1 LKIGTNIT
9 ATIAANSLARNE
21 RAVAQSMQRLST
33 GVKINSAA
41 DDAAGLAMV
50 DRMTAQ
56 SKGLSQAAQ
65 NANDAIG
72 MIQTADGAIGGVAE
86 MLQRMRELSVQAVS
100 DTNTARDRQALD
112 LEYQALKS
120 EITRVFNQ
128 TQWNGQNLLDGSH
141 FGATTS
147 FQVGANVSQTI
158 DMSMGAFSTATLG
171 RTTNYGSHLS
181 VAPASVE
188 VSQPTSS
195 YVTTN
200 DTTGSWT
207 QRGADIDGEAA
218 GDESGWSTVMSND
231 GNTITI
237 SAPRNDGAGTD
248 SGHIRVFDWNG
259 SAWVQRGP
267 DIDGES
273 KTFTNGDFSSS
284 SVSVNGNVA
293 SIDGWD
299 IHLEQVKLGSLGA
312 SGPST
317 VAGYATPSDSTP
329 APTNGGRTSQG
340 DQNAPRWASY
350 NYSAD
355 GNSLR
360 LYSNMT
366 TASGGDVVHGP
377 YVVSKEPVY
386 VAAGS
391 DLTFNWRA
399 QGGSDAFDV
408 YAYALNTD
416 TGETINLLNQTGSGR
431 GDSGWQ
437 TVNVDIPT
445 TGNYKFVFV
454 SGTFDETFGLAAGAS
469 LYIDN
474 VSVGAADGAL
484 SYSQLLANL
493 TEAGSLTSI
502 AMSEDGNTVSIA
514 DFGAEST
521 AGQVRVY
528 DWNGSAWIQKGTDL
542 VGEAPGDAV
551 SSISMSSDGN
561 TIVVGA
567 SYNDGNG
574 TDAGHARVYDWNG
587 SAWIQ
592 RGMDIDGQSP
602 ADYSGRSV
610 SISDDGNTMILS
622 SPGNN
627 SNGNDSG
634 YVRVFAWSGTAWTAM
649 GYPIVGELA
658 EDRVNNVS
666 ISTDGKTIAL
676 GAAGNDGNGTDSG
689 HVRIYNWNGTAWIQR
704 GADINGEAAADMSGY
719 AVALSDAGDTVAIGA
734 PGNDGNGSDSG
745 HVRLYDWDGSAWVQR
760 GGDINGEANNDR
772 SGSSL
777 SINSIGS
784 TVIIGAPNND
794 GNGGDSGHSRVY
806 NWPTTTTLV
815 HTTGIDALDFNNRDL
830 VEGDRI
836 TLTIAGGTQIQGVV
850 GAEGLDALL
859 TEMATQIAA
868 QTNLFTEAVA
878 ASGVLTVSGLADGS
892 SPASIIV
899 TLEQFEALVTTAI
912 TTSSKATVSLQV
924 IDNAL
929 TQMNLQRAT
938 YGATMNRLEYAIDN
952 LSDMLTNTQSSRSR
966 IEDADY
972 AKESAELART
982 QIIQQAAT
990 AMVAQANQQAK
1001 IVMDILNWN
1010 K

>member
-1 LKIGTNIT
+1 MKIGTNIT
-9 ATIAANSLARNE
+9 ATIAATSLAKNE
-21 RAVAQSMQRLST
+21 RAMAQSMQRLST

-56 SKGLSQAAQ
+56 SKGLSQAVQ

-72 MIQTADGAIGGVAE
+72 MIQTADGAISGVTD

-100 DTNTARDRQALD
+100 DTNTASDRQALD

-120 EITRVFNQ
+120 ELTRIFSQ
-128 TQWNGQNLLDGSH
+128 TQWNGENLLDGSH

-158 DMSMGAFSTATLG
+158 EMSLGAFSTATLG

-181 VAPASVE
+181 AAPASVE

-237 SAPRNDGAGTD
+237 SAPRNDGAGAD
-248 SGHIRVFDWNG
+248 SGHIRIFDWSG
-259 SAWVQRGP
+259 SSWVQRGL
-267 DIDGES
+267 DIDGEA

-312 SGPST
+312 TGPST

-329 APTNGGRTSQG
+329 NPTYGARISRG
-340 DQNAPRWASY
+340 DQNAPNSASY
-350 NYSAD
+350 NYSVN
-355 GNSLR
+355 GSTLQM
-360 LYSNMT
+360 YSST
-366 TASGGDVVHGP
+366 RVYGGDVLHGP

-391 DLTFNWRA
+391 DLSFDWRA

-416 TGETINLLNQTGSGR
+416 TGETINLLNQTGSGTN
-431 GDSGWQ
+431 DSGWQ

-454 SGTFDETFGLAAGAS
+454 SGTFDETFGTVAGAS

-474 VSVGAADGAL
+474 VNVGAAPGAL

-493 TEAGSLTSI
+493 TEAGALTSI

-528 DWNGSAWIQKGTDL
+528 SWDGSAWIQKGADL

-551 SSISMSSDGN
+551 SSISMSGDGD
-561 TIVVGA
+561 TIVMGA

-587 SAWIQ
+587 SSWVQ
-592 RGMDIDGQSP
+592 RSNDIDGQSA
-602 ADYSGRSV
+602 ADYSGQSV
-610 SISDDGNTMILS
+610 SISDDGNTMALS

-634 YVRVFAWSGTAWTAM
+634 HVRIFTWSGTAWIAV
-649 GYPIVGELA
+649 GNPIVGESA
-658 EDRVNNVS
+658 EDQINNVS
-666 ISTDGKTIAL
+666 ISTDGETIAV
-676 GAAGNDGNGTDSG
+676 GATGNDGNGADSG
-689 HVRIYNWNGTAWIQR
+689 HVRVYNWNGTAWTQI
-704 GADINGEAAADMSGY
+704 GDDINGEAAGDMSGY
-719 AVALSDAGDTVAIGA
+719 SVALSDAGDTVAIGA
-734 PGNDGNGSDSG
+734 PANDGSGSNAG
-745 HVRLYDWDGSAWVQR
+745 HVRLYDWNGTAWVQR
-760 GGDINGEANNDR
+760 GADLDGEAIDDR
-772 SGSSL
+772 SGSSV

-784 TVIIGAPNND
+784 TVVVGAPNND
-794 GNGGDSGHSRVY
+794 GNGADSGHSKVY
-806 NWPTTTTLV
+806 DWPTTTALV
-815 HTTGIDALDFNNRDL
+815 HTAGVDVIDFNNRDL

-836 TLTIAGGTQIQGVV
+836 TLTIAGGTEIQGVI
-850 GAEGLDALL
+850 GTDGLDALL
-859 TEMATQIAA
+859 TDMATQIAA
-868 QTNLFTEAVA
+868 QTGLFTAASA
-878 ASGVLTVSGLADGS
+878 ASGVLTISGLLDGS
-892 SPASIIV
+892 SPASIAV
-899 TLEQFEALVTTAI
+899 SLEQFEAVVTTAI
-912 TTSSKATVSLQV
+912 NTSSQATISLQV

-929 TQMNLQRAT
+929 TQMNLQRST

-952 LSDMLTNTQSSRSR
+952 LSDMFTNTQSSRSR

-990 AMVAQANQQAK
+990 AMVAQANQQTK
-1001 IVMDILNWN
+1001 IVMDILNWD

>member
-1 LKIGTNIT
+1 M
-9 ATIAANSLARNE
+9 
-21 RAVAQSMQRLST
+21 AQSMQRLST

-56 SKGLSQAAQ
+56 SKGLSQAVQ

-72 MIQTADGAIGGVAE
+72 MIQTADGAISGVTD

-100 DTNTARDRQALD
+100 DTNTASDRQALD

-120 EITRVFNQ
+120 EVTRIFSQ
-128 TQWNGQNLLDGSH
+128 TQWNGENLLDGSH

-158 DMSMGAFSTATLG
+158 EMSLGAFSTATLG

-181 VAPASVE
+181 AAPASVE

-237 SAPRNDGAGTD
+237 SAPRNDGAGAD
-248 SGHIRVFDWNG
+248 SGHIRIFDWSG
-259 SAWVQRGP
+259 SSWVQRGL
-267 DIDGES
+267 DIDGEA

-312 SGPST
+312 TGPST

-329 APTNGGRTSQG
+329 NPTYGARISRG
-340 DQNAPRWASY
+340 DQNAPNSASY
-350 NYSAD
+350 NYSVN
-355 GNSLR
+355 GSTLQM
-360 LYSNMT
+360 YSST
-366 TASGGDVVHGP
+366 SVYGGDVLHGP

-391 DLTFNWRA
+391 DLSFEWRA

-416 TGETINLLNQTGSGR
+416 TGETINLLNQTGSGTN
-431 GDSGWQ
+431 DSGWQ

-454 SGTFDETFGLAAGAS
+454 SGTFDETFGTVAGAS

-474 VSVGAADGAL
+474 VNVGAAPGAL

-493 TEAGSLTSI
+493 TEAGALTSI

-528 DWNGSAWIQKGTDL
+528 SWDGSAWIQKGADL

-551 SSISMSSDGN
+551 SSISMSGDGD
-561 TIVVGA
+561 TIVMGA

-587 SAWIQ
+587 SSWVQ
-592 RGMDIDGQSP
+592 RSNDIDGQSA
-602 ADYSGRSV
+602 ADYSGQSV
-610 SISDDGNTMILS
+610 SISDDGNTMALS

-634 YVRVFAWSGTAWTAM
+634 HVRIFTWSGTAWIAV
-649 GYPIVGELA
+649 GNPIVGESA
-658 EDRVNNVS
+658 EDQINNVS
-666 ISTDGKTIAL
+666 ISTDGETIAV
-676 GAAGNDGNGTDSG
+676 GATGNDGNGADSG
-689 HVRIYNWNGTAWIQR
+689 HVRVYNWNGTAWTQI
-704 GADINGEAAADMSGY
+704 GDDINGEAAGDMSGY
-719 AVALSDAGDTVAIGA
+719 SVALSDAGDTVAIGA
-734 PGNDGNGSDSG
+734 PANDGSGSNAG
-745 HVRLYDWDGSAWVQR
+745 HVRLYDWNGTAWVQR
-760 GGDINGEANNDR
+760 GADLDGEAIDDR
-772 SGSSL
+772 SGSSV

-784 TVIIGAPNND
+784 TVVVGAPNND
-794 GNGGDSGHSRVY
+794 GNGADSGHSKVY
-806 NWPTTTTLV
+806 DWPTTTALV
-815 HTTGIDALDFNNRDL
+815 HTAGVDVIDFNNRDL

-836 TLTIAGGTQIQGVV
+836 TLTIAGGTEIQGVI
-850 GAEGLDALL
+850 GTDGLDALL
-859 TEMATQIAA
+859 TDMATQIAA
-868 QTNLFTEAVA
+868 QTGLFTAASA
-878 ASGVLTVSGLADGS
+878 ASGVLTISGLLDGS
-892 SPASIIV
+892 SPASIAV
-899 TLEQFEALVTTAI
+899 SLEQFEAVVTTAI
-912 TTSSKATVSLQV
+912 NTSSQATISLQV

-929 TQMNLQRAT
+929 TQMNLQRST

-952 LSDMLTNTQSSRSR
+952 LSDMFTNTQSSRSR

-990 AMVAQANQQAK
+990 AMVAQANQQTK
-1001 IVMDILNWN
+1001 IVMDILNWD

>member
-9 ATIAANSLARNE
+9 ATIAATSLAKNE
-21 RAVAQSMQRLST
+21 RAMAQSMQRLST

-56 SKGLSQAAQ
+56 SKGLSQAVQ

-72 MIQTADGAIGGVAE
+72 MIQTADGAISGVTD

-100 DTNTARDRQALD
+100 DTNTASDRQALD

-120 EITRVFNQ
+120 EVTRIFSQ
-128 TQWNGQNLLDGSH
+128 TQWNGENLLDGSH

-158 DMSMGAFSTATLG
+158 EMSLGAFSTATLG

-181 VAPASVE
+181 AAPASVE

-237 SAPRNDGAGTD
+237 SAPRNDGAGAD
-248 SGHIRVFDWNG
+248 SGHIRIFDWSG
-259 SAWVQRGP
+259 SSWVQRGL
-267 DIDGES
+267 DIDGEA

-312 SGPST
+312 TGPST

-329 APTNGGRTSQG
+329 NPTYGARISRG
-340 DQNAPRWASY
+340 DQNAPNSASY
-350 NYSAD
+350 NYSVN
-355 GNSLR
+355 GSTLQM
-360 LYSNMT
+360 YSST
-366 TASGGDVVHGP
+366 SVYGGDVLHGP

-391 DLTFNWRA
+391 DLSFEWRA

-416 TGETINLLNQTGSGR
+416 TGETINLLNQTGSGTN
-431 GDSGWQ
+431 DSGWQ

-454 SGTFDETFGLAAGAS
+454 SGTFDETFGTLAGAS

-474 VSVGAADGAL
+474 VNVGAAPGAL

-493 TEAGSLTSI
+493 TEAGALTSI

-528 DWNGSAWIQKGTDL
+528 SWDGSAWIQKGADL

-551 SSISMSSDGN
+551 SSISMSGDGD
-561 TIVVGA
+561 TIVMGA

-587 SAWIQ
+587 SSWVQ
-592 RGMDIDGQSP
+592 RSNDIDGQSA
-602 ADYSGRSV
+602 ADYSGQSV
-610 SISDDGNTMILS
+610 SISDDGNTMALS

-634 YVRVFAWSGTAWTAM
+634 HVRIFTWSGTAWIAV
-649 GYPIVGELA
+649 GNPIVGESA
-658 EDRVNNVS
+658 EDQINNVS
-666 ISTDGKTIAL
+666 ISTDGETIAV
-676 GAAGNDGNGTDSG
+676 GATGNDGNGADSG
-689 HVRIYNWNGTAWIQR
+689 HVRVYNWNGTAWTQI
-704 GADINGEAAADMSGY
+704 GDDINGEAAGDMSGY
-719 AVALSDAGDTVAIGA
+719 SVALSDAGDTVAIGA
-734 PGNDGNGSDSG
+734 PANDGSGSNAG
-745 HVRLYDWDGSAWVQR
+745 HVRLYDWNGTAWVQR
-760 GGDINGEANNDR
+760 GADLDGEAIDDR
-772 SGSSL
+772 SGSSV

-784 TVIIGAPNND
+784 TVVVGAPNND
-794 GNGGDSGHSRVY
+794 GNGADSGHSKVY
-806 NWPTTTTLV
+806 DWPTTTALV
-815 HTTGIDALDFNNRDL
+815 HTAGVDVIDFNNRDL

-836 TLTIAGGTQIQGVV
+836 TLTIAGGTEIQGVI
-850 GAEGLDALL
+850 GTDGLDALL
-859 TEMATQIAA
+859 TDMATQIAA
-868 QTNLFTEAVA
+868 QTGLFTAASA
-878 ASGVLTVSGLADGS
+878 ASGVLTISGLLDGS
-892 SPASIIV
+892 SPASIAV
-899 TLEQFEALVTTAI
+899 SLEQFEAVVTTAI
-912 TTSSKATVSLQV
+912 NTSSQATISLQV

-929 TQMNLQRAT
+929 TQMNLQRST

-952 LSDMLTNTQSSRSR
+952 LSDMFTNTQSSRSR

-990 AMVAQANQQAK
+990 AMVAQANQQTK
-1001 IVMDILNWN
+1001 IVMDILNWD

>member
-1 LKIGTNIT
+1 MKIGTNIT
-9 ATIAANSLARNE
+9 ATIAATSLAKNE
-21 RAVAQSMQRLST
+21 RAMAQSMQRLST

-56 SKGLSQAAQ
+56 SKGLSQAVQ

-72 MIQTADGAIGGVAE
+72 MIQTADGAISGVTD

-100 DTNTARDRQALD
+100 DTNTASDRQALD

-120 EITRVFNQ
+120 EVTRIFSQ
-128 TQWNGQNLLDGSH
+128 TQWNGENLLDGSH

-158 DMSMGAFSTATLG
+158 EMSLGAFSTATLG

-181 VAPASVE
+181 AAPASVE

-207 QRGADIDGEAA
+207 QRGADIDGEAV

-237 SAPRNDGAGTD
+237 SAPRNDGAGAD
-248 SGHIRVFDWNG
+248 SGHIRIFDWSG
-259 SAWVQRGP
+259 SSWVQRGL
-267 DIDGES
+267 DIDGEA

-312 SGPST
+312 TGPST

-329 APTNGGRTSQG
+329 NPTYGARISRG
-340 DQNAPRWASY
+340 DQNAPNSASY
-350 NYSAD
+350 NYSVN
-355 GNSLR
+355 GSTLQM
-360 LYSNMT
+360 YSST
-366 TASGGDVVHGP
+366 RVYGGDVLHGP

-391 DLTFNWRA
+391 DLSFEWRA

-416 TGETINLLNQTGSGR
+416 TGETINLLNQTGSGTN
-431 GDSGWQ
+431 DSGWQ

-454 SGTFDETFGLAAGAS
+454 SGTFDETFGTVAGAS

-474 VSVGAADGAL
+474 VNVGAAPGAL

-493 TEAGSLTSI
+493 TEAGALTSI
-502 AMSEDGNTVSIA
+502 AMREDGNTVSIA

-528 DWNGSAWIQKGTDL
+528 SWDGSAWIQKGADL

-551 SSISMSSDGN
+551 SSISMSGDGD

-587 SAWIQ
+587 SSWVQ
-592 RGMDIDGQSP
+592 RSNDIDGQSA
-602 ADYSGRSV
+602 ADYSGQSV
-610 SISDDGNTMILS
+610 SISDDGNTMALS

-634 YVRVFAWSGTAWTAM
+634 HVRIFTWSGTAWIAV
-649 GYPIVGELA
+649 GNPIVGESA
-658 EDRVNNVS
+658 EDQINNVS
-666 ISTDGKTIAL
+666 ISTDGETIAV
-676 GAAGNDGNGTDSG
+676 GATGNDGNGADSG
-689 HVRIYNWNGTAWIQR
+689 HVRVYNWNGTAWTQI
-704 GADINGEAAADMSGY
+704 GDDINGEAAGDMSGY
-719 AVALSDAGDTVAIGA
+719 SVALSDAGDTVAIGA
-734 PGNDGNGSDSG
+734 PANDGSGSNAG
-745 HVRLYDWDGSAWVQR
+745 HVRLYDWNGTAWVQR
-760 GGDINGEANNDR
+760 GADLDGEAIDDR
-772 SGSSL
+772 SGSSV

-784 TVIIGAPNND
+784 TVVVGAPNND
-794 GNGGDSGHSRVY
+794 GNGADSGHSKVY
-806 NWPTTTTLV
+806 DWPTTTALV
-815 HTTGIDALDFNNRDL
+815 HTAGVDVIDFNNRDL

-836 TLTIAGGTQIQGVV
+836 TLTIAGGTEIQGVI
-850 GAEGLDALL
+850 GTDGLDALL
-859 TEMATQIAA
+859 TDMATQIAA
-868 QTNLFTEAVA
+868 QTGLFTAASA
-878 ASGVLTVSGLADGS
+878 ASGVLTISGLLDGS
-892 SPASIIV
+892 SPASIAV
-899 TLEQFEALVTTAI
+899 SLEQFEAVVTTAI
-912 TTSSKATVSLQV
+912 NTSSQATISLQV

-929 TQMNLQRAT
+929 TQMNLQRST

-952 LSDMLTNTQSSRSR
+952 LSDMFTNTQSSRSR

-990 AMVAQANQQAK
+990 AMVAQANQQTK
-1001 IVMDILNWN
+1001 IVMDILNWD

>member
-1 LKIGTNIT
+1 MKIGTNIT
-9 ATIAANSLARNE
+9 ATIAATSLAKNE
-21 RAVAQSMQRLST
+21 RAMAQSMQRLST

-56 SKGLSQAAQ
+56 SKGLSQAVQ

-72 MIQTADGAIGGVAE
+72 MIQTADGAISGVTD

-100 DTNTARDRQALD
+100 DTNTASDRQALD

-120 EITRVFNQ
+120 EVTRIFSQ
-128 TQWNGQNLLDGSH
+128 TQWNGENLLDGSH

-158 DMSMGAFSTATLG
+158 EMSLGAFSTATLG

-181 VAPASVE
+181 AAPASVE

-237 SAPRNDGAGTD
+237 SAPRNDGAGAD
-248 SGHIRVFDWNG
+248 SGHIRIFDWSG
-259 SAWVQRGP
+259 SSWVQRGL
-267 DIDGES
+267 DIDGEA

-312 SGPST
+312 TGPST

-329 APTNGGRTSQG
+329 NPTYGARISRG
-340 DQNAPRWASY
+340 DQNAPNSASY
-350 NYSAD
+350 NYSVN
-355 GNSLR
+355 GSTLQM
-360 LYSNMT
+360 YSST
-366 TASGGDVVHGP
+366 RVYGGDVLHGP

-391 DLTFNWRA
+391 DLSFEWRA

-416 TGETINLLNQTGSGR
+416 TGETINLLNQTGSGTN
-431 GDSGWQ
+431 DSGWQ

-454 SGTFDETFGLAAGAS
+454 SGTFDETFGTAAGAS

-474 VSVGAADGAL
+474 VNVGAAPGAL

-493 TEAGSLTSI
+493 TEAGALTSI

-528 DWNGSAWIQKGTDL
+528 SWDGSAWIQKGADL

-551 SSISMSSDGN
+551 SSISMSGDGD
-561 TIVVGA
+561 TIVMGA

-587 SAWIQ
+587 SSWVQ
-592 RGMDIDGQSP
+592 RSNDIDGQSA
-602 ADYSGRSV
+602 ADYSGQSV
-610 SISDDGNTMILS
+610 SISDDGNTMALS

-634 YVRVFAWSGTAWTAM
+634 HVRIFTWSGTAWIAV
-649 GYPIVGELA
+649 GNPIVGESA
-658 EDRVNNVS
+658 EDQINNVS
-666 ISTDGKTIAL
+666 ISTDGETIAV
-676 GAAGNDGNGTDSG
+676 GATGNDGNGADSG
-689 HVRIYNWNGTAWIQR
+689 HVRVYNWNGTAWTQI
-704 GADINGEAAADMSGY
+704 GDDINGEAAGDMSGY
-719 AVALSDAGDTVAIGA
+719 SVALSDAGDTVAIGA
-734 PGNDGNGSDSG
+734 PANDGSGSNAG
-745 HVRLYDWDGSAWVQR
+745 HVRLYDWNGTAWVQR
-760 GGDINGEANNDR
+760 GADLDGEAIDDR
-772 SGSSL
+772 SGSSV

-784 TVIIGAPNND
+784 TVVVGAPNND
-794 GNGGDSGHSRVY
+794 GNGADSGHSKVY
-806 NWPTTTTLV
+806 DWPTTTALV
-815 HTTGIDALDFNNRDL
+815 HTAGVDVIDFNNRDL

-836 TLTIAGGTQIQGVV
+836 TLTIAGGTEIQGVI
-850 GAEGLDALL
+850 GTDGLDALL
-859 TEMATQIAA
+859 TDMATQIAA
-868 QTNLFTEAVA
+868 QTGLFTAASA
-878 ASGVLTVSGLADGS
+878 ASGVLTISGLLDGS
-892 SPASIIV
+892 SPASIAV
-899 TLEQFEALVTTAI
+899 SLEQFEAVVTTAI
-912 TTSSKATVSLQV
+912 NTSSQATISLQV

-929 TQMNLQRAT
+929 TQMNLQRST

-952 LSDMLTNTQSSRSR
+952 LSDMFTNTQSSRSR

-990 AMVAQANQQAK
+990 AMVAQANQQTK
-1001 IVMDILNWN
+1001 IVMDILNWD

>member
-1 LKIGTNIT
+1 MKIGTNIT
-9 ATIAANSLARNE
+9 ATIAATSLAKSE
-21 RAVAQSMQRLST
+21 RAMAQSMQRLST

-56 SKGLSQAAQ
+56 SKGLSQAVQ

-72 MIQTADGAIGGVAE
+72 MIQTADGAISGVTE
-86 MLQRMRELSVQAVS
+86 MLQRMRELSVQAVG
-100 DTNTARDRQALD
+100 DTNTAKDRQALD

-120 EITRVFNQ
+120 ELSRVFSQ
-128 TQWNGQNLLDGSH
+128 TQWNGENLLDGSH

-147 FQVGANVSQTI
+147 FQVGANLSQTI
-158 DMSMGAFSTATLG
+158 DMSLGAFSTATLG

-181 VAPASVE
+181 AAPASVE

-200 DTTGSWT
+200 DTTGTWT
-207 QRGADIDGEAA
+207 QRGTDIVGEAT

-231 GNTITI
+231 GNTVTI
-237 SAPRNDGAGTD
+237 SAPRNDGAGAD
-248 SGHIRVFDWNG
+248 SGHVRIFDWNG
-259 SAWVQRGP
+259 SAWVQRGL
-267 DIDGES
+267 DIDGEA

-312 SGPST
+312 TGPST
-317 VAGYATPSDSTP
+317 LAGYATPSDSTP
-329 APTNGGRTSQG
+329 TPTNGGRTSRG
-340 DQNAPRWASY
+340 DQNAPRSASY
-350 NYSAD
+350 NYSVD
-355 GNSLR
+355 GSSLR
-360 LYSNMT
+360 MYSNMT

-391 DLTFNWRA
+391 DLSFEWRA

-431 GDSGWQ
+431 NDSGWQ
-437 TVNVDIPT
+437 TVNVEIPT

-474 VSVGAADGAL
+474 VNVGAAPGAL

-502 AMSEDGNTVSIA
+502 AMSEDGDTVSIA

-528 DWNGSAWIQKGTDL
+528 SWDGSAWVQKGADL

-551 SSISMSSDGN
+551 SSISMSSDGD

-592 RGMDIDGQSP
+592 RSNDLDGESST
-602 ADYSGRSV
+602 DYSGQSV
-610 SISDDGNTMILS
+610 SISADGNTLALS

-634 YVRVFAWSGTAWTAM
+634 YVRIYTWSGSSWTAV
-649 GYPIVGELA
+649 GNPIIGESA
-658 EDRVNNVS
+658 EDKFNKVS
-666 ISTDGKTIAL
+666 ISTDGKTVAV
-676 GAAGNDGNGTDSG
+676 GATGNDGNGADSG
-689 HVRIYNWNGTAWIQR
+689 HVRVYSWNGTAWIQL
-704 GADINGEAAADMSGY
+704 GADINGEAAGDISGY
-719 AVALSDAGDTVAIGA
+719 SVALSDAGDTVAIGA
-734 PGNDGNGSDSG
+734 PENDSNGSNAG
-745 HVRLYDWDGSAWVQR
+745 HVRLYDWNGSAWVQR
-760 GGDINGEANNDR
+760 GADLDGEASDDR
-772 SGSSL
+772 SGSSV

-784 TVIIGAPNND
+784 SVVVGAPKND
-794 GNGGDSGHSRVY
+794 GNGADSGHSRVY
-806 NWPTTTTLV
+806 DWPTTTALV
-815 HTTGIDALDFNNRDL
+815 HTAGVDAIDFNNRDL

-836 TLTIAGGTQIQGVV
+836 TLTIAGGTEVQGVI
-850 GAEGLDALL
+850 GTDGLDALL

-868 QTNLFTEAVA
+868 QTSLFTAASA
-878 ASGVLTVSGLADGS
+878 ASGVLTISGLLDGS
-892 SPASIIV
+892 SPAAITVS
-899 TLEQFEALVTTAI
+899 LEQFEAVVTTAI
-912 TTSSKATVSLQV
+912 NTSTEATVSLQV

-929 TQMNLQRAT
+929 VQINQQRAT
-938 YGATMNRLEYAIDN
+938 YGAVMNRLEYAIDN
-952 LSDMLTNTQSSRSR
+952 LGDMVASTQASRSR
-966 IEDADY
+966 IEDVGY

-1001 IVMDILNWN
+1001 IVMDILNWD

>member
-1 LKIGTNIT
+1 MKIGTNIT
-9 ATIAANSLARNE
+9 ATIAATSLAKNE
-21 RAVAQSMQRLST
+21 RAMAQSMQRLST

-56 SKGLSQAAQ
+56 SKGLSQAVQ

-72 MIQTADGAIGGVAE
+72 MIQTADGAISGVTD

-100 DTNTARDRQALD
+100 DTNTASDRQALD

-120 EITRVFNQ
+120 ELTRIFSQ
-128 TQWNGQNLLDGSH
+128 TQWNGENLLDGSH

-158 DMSMGAFSTATLG
+158 EMSLGAFSTATLG

-181 VAPASVE
+181 AAPASVE

-237 SAPRNDGAGTD
+237 SAPRNDGAGAD
-248 SGHIRVFDWNG
+248 SGHIRIFDWSG
-259 SAWVQRGP
+259 SSWVQRGL
-267 DIDGES
+267 DIDGEA

-312 SGPST
+312 TGPST

-329 APTNGGRTSQG
+329 NPTYGARISRG
-340 DQNAPRWASY
+340 DQNAPNSASY
-350 NYSAD
+350 NYSVN
-355 GNSLR
+355 GSTLQM
-360 LYSNMT
+360 YSST
-366 TASGGDVVHGP
+366 SVYGGDVLHGP

-391 DLTFNWRA
+391 DLSFEWRA

-416 TGETINLLNQTGSGR
+416 TGETINLLNQTGSGTN
-431 GDSGWQ
+431 DSGWQ

-454 SGTFDETFGLAAGAS
+454 SGTFDETFGTVAGAS

-474 VSVGAADGAL
+474 VNVGAAPGAL

-493 TEAGSLTSI
+493 TEAGALTSI

-528 DWNGSAWIQKGTDL
+528 SWDGSAWIQKGADL

-551 SSISMSSDGN
+551 SSISMSGDGD
-561 TIVVGA
+561 TIVMGA

-587 SAWIQ
+587 SSWVQ
-592 RGMDIDGQSP
+592 RSNDIDGQSA
-602 ADYSGRSV
+602 ADYSGQSV
-610 SISDDGNTMILS
+610 SISDDGNTMALS

-634 YVRVFAWSGTAWTAM
+634 HVRIFTWSGTAWIAV
-649 GYPIVGELA
+649 GNPIVGESA
-658 EDRVNNVS
+658 EDQINNVS
-666 ISTDGKTIAL
+666 ISTDGETIAV
-676 GAAGNDGNGTDSG
+676 GATGNDGNGADSG
-689 HVRIYNWNGTAWIQR
+689 HVRVYNWNGTAWTQI
-704 GADINGEAAADMSGY
+704 GDDINGEAAGDMSGY
-719 AVALSDAGDTVAIGA
+719 SVALSDAGDTVAIGA
-734 PGNDGNGSDSG
+734 PANDGSGSNAG
-745 HVRLYDWDGSAWVQR
+745 HVRLYDWNGTAWVQR
-760 GGDINGEANNDR
+760 GADLDGEAIDDR
-772 SGSSL
+772 SGSSV

-784 TVIIGAPNND
+784 TVVVGAPNND
-794 GNGGDSGHSRVY
+794 GNGADSGHSKVY
-806 NWPTTTTLV
+806 DWPTTTALV
-815 HTTGIDALDFNNRDL
+815 HTAGVDVIDFNNRDL

-836 TLTIAGGTQIQGVV
+836 TLTIAGGTEIQGVV
-850 GAEGLDALL
+850 GTDGLDALL
-859 TEMATQIAA
+859 TDMATQIAA
-868 QTNLFTEAVA
+868 QTGLFTAASA
-878 ASGVLTVSGLADGS
+878 ASGVLTISGLLDGS
-892 SPASIIV
+892 SPASIAV
-899 TLEQFEALVTTAI
+899 SLEQFEAVVTTAI
-912 TTSSKATVSLQV
+912 NTSSQATISLQV

-929 TQMNLQRAT
+929 TQMNLQRST

-952 LSDMLTNTQSSRSR
+952 LSDMFTNTQSSRSR

-990 AMVAQANQQAK
+990 AMVAQANQQTK
-1001 IVMDILNWN
+1001 IVMDILNWD

>member
-1 LKIGTNIT
+1 MKIGTNIT
-9 ATIAANSLARNE
+9 ATIAATSLAKNE
-21 RAVAQSMQRLST
+21 RAMAQSMQRLST

-56 SKGLSQAAQ
+56 SKGLSQAVQ

-72 MIQTADGAIGGVAE
+72 MIQTADGPISGVTD

-100 DTNTARDRQALD
+100 DTNTASDRQALD

-120 EITRVFNQ
+120 EVTRIFSQ
-128 TQWNGQNLLDGSH
+128 TQWNGENLLDGSH

-158 DMSMGAFSTATLG
+158 EMSLGAFSTATLG

-181 VAPASVE
+181 AAPASVE

-237 SAPRNDGAGTD
+237 SAPRNDGAGAD
-248 SGHIRVFDWNG
+248 SGHIRIFDWSG
-259 SAWVQRGP
+259 SSWVQRGL
-267 DIDGES
+267 DIDGEA

-312 SGPST
+312 TGPST

-329 APTNGGRTSQG
+329 NPTYGARISRG
-340 DQNAPRWASY
+340 DQNAPNSASY
-350 NYSAD
+350 NYSVN
-355 GNSLR
+355 GSTLQM
-360 LYSNMT
+360 YSST
-366 TASGGDVVHGP
+366 RVYGGDVLHGP

-391 DLTFNWRA
+391 DLSFEWRA

-416 TGETINLLNQTGSGR
+416 TGETINLLNQTGSGTN
-431 GDSGWQ
+431 DSGWQ

-454 SGTFDETFGLAAGAS
+454 SGTFDETFGTVAGAS

-474 VSVGAADGAL
+474 VNVGAAPGAL

-493 TEAGSLTSI
+493 TEAGALTSI

-528 DWNGSAWIQKGTDL
+528 SWDGSAWIQKGADL

-551 SSISMSSDGN
+551 SSISMSGDGD
-561 TIVVGA
+561 TIVMGA

-587 SAWIQ
+587 SSWVQ
-592 RGMDIDGQSP
+592 RSNDIDGQSA
-602 ADYSGRSV
+602 ADYSGQSV
-610 SISDDGNTMILS
+610 SISDDGNTMALS

-634 YVRVFAWSGTAWTAM
+634 HVRIFTWSGTAWIAV
-649 GYPIVGELA
+649 GNPIVGESA
-658 EDRVNNVS
+658 EDQINNVS
-666 ISTDGKTIAL
+666 ISTDGETIAV
-676 GAAGNDGNGTDSG
+676 GATGNDGNGADSG
-689 HVRIYNWNGTAWIQR
+689 HVRVYNWNGTAWTQI
-704 GADINGEAAADMSGY
+704 GDDINGEAAGDMSGY
-719 AVALSDAGDTVAIGA
+719 SVALSDAGDTVAIGA
-734 PGNDGNGSDSG
+734 PANDGSGSNAG
-745 HVRLYDWDGSAWVQR
+745 HVRLYDWNGTAWVQR
-760 GGDINGEANNDR
+760 GADLDGEAIDDR
-772 SGSSL
+772 SGSSV

-784 TVIIGAPNND
+784 TVVVGAPNND
-794 GNGGDSGHSRVY
+794 GNGADSGHSKVY
-806 NWPTTTTLV
+806 DWPTTTALV
-815 HTTGIDALDFNNRDL
+815 HTAGVDVIDFNNRDL

-836 TLTIAGGTQIQGVV
+836 TLTIAGGTEIQGVI
-850 GAEGLDALL
+850 GTDGLDALL
-859 TEMATQIAA
+859 TDMATQIAA
-868 QTNLFTEAVA
+868 QTGLFTAASA
-878 ASGVLTVSGLADGS
+878 ASGVLTISGLLDGS
-892 SPASIIV
+892 SPASIAV
-899 TLEQFEALVTTAI
+899 SLEQFEAVVTTAI
-912 TTSSKATVSLQV
+912 NTSSQATISLQV

-929 TQMNLQRAT
+929 TQMNLQRST

-952 LSDMLTNTQSSRSR
+952 LSDMFTNTQSSRSR

-990 AMVAQANQQAK
+990 AMVAQANQQTK
-1001 IVMDILNWN
+1001 IVMDILNWD